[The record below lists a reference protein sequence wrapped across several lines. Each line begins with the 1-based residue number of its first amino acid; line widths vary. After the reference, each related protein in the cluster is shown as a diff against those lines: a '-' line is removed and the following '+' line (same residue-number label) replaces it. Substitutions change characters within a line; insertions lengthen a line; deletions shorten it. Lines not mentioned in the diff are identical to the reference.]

1 MRLKSRAEVIGRDQ
15 VSSRWRRV
23 SVPTHRRGDACRWC
37 EGTTANQRR
46 CLYCRC
52 VGRIFLHRLATA
64 TKEKPKERGIMLTQ
78 HLQTRL
84 KDLVRPRINGAYQ
97 ATTNRK
103 LDELI
108 EQMQAQYPEFFHQD
122 SNSLRKRTFFDEPVR
137 LPGHSPMPMAAFIK
151 PRKGWRSE

>member
-1 MRLKSRAEVIGRDQ
+1 
-15 VSSRWRRV
+15 
-23 SVPTHRRGDACRWC
+23 
-37 EGTTANQRR
+37 
-46 CLYCRC
+46 
-52 VGRIFLHRLATA
+52 VGLIVLHRLATA
-64 TKEKPKERGIMLTQ
+64 TKEKPEERGIMLTQ

-122 SNSLRKRTFFDEPVR
+122 SNSLRKRMFFDEPVR
-137 LPGHSPMPMAAFIK
+137 LPGHSPMPMAGFTK
-151 PRKGWRSE
+151 PMKGWRSE